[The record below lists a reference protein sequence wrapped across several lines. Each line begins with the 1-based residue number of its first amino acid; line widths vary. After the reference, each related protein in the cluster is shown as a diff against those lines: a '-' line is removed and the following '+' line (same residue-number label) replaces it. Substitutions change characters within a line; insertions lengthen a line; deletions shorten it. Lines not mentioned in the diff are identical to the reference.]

1 MTDPRRP
8 SADEVRALVARIV
21 DQTLESDTAD
31 AAPSDGRTVVAI
43 AGDHGGWRLKDA
55 IGAWLDEHGYVV
67 RDCGTNSDEAVD
79 YPDFEVVV
87 IDDGSTD
94 DTAARAGRHRPAR
107 AAAGNGLR
115 TGGRHAAARAAL
127 ERRADRRARRRGGG
141 ALTVRE
147 VSRCC

>member
-55 IGAWLDEHGYVV
+55 IG
-67 RDCGTNSDEAVD
+67 VD
-79 YPDFEVVV
+79 P
-87 IDDGSTD
+87 STKFSW
-94 DTAARAGRHRPAR
+94 RPKMPSMVGPVLAEPSTEWHCWQP
-107 AAAGNGLR
+107 R
-115 TGGRHAAARAAL
+115 T
-127 ERRADRRARRRGGG
+127 
-141 ALTVRE
+141 
-147 VSRCC
+147 